1 MKAEIRE
8 LREYREVRKSLGLK
22 SYEYIDEEGE
32 VVQTV
37 SHTLGY
43 ILDPTKLGAGP
54 AATAS
59 LARVQALV
67 KKQMTFR

>member
-1 MKAEIRE
+1 M
-8 LREYREVRKSLGLK
+8 REVRKSLGLK
-22 SYEYIDEEGE
+22 YYEYIDEEGD

-43 ILDPTKLGAGP
+43 VLDPATLGAGP
-54 AATAS
+54 AATAALS
-59 LARVQALV
+59 RVQNLV